1 MHCSRAAD
9 EQLLLL
15 RIPPA
20 SDTPCAGEPI
30 PVRVYHA
37 ITQSDD
43 TDAFIEY
50 RASQKEQK
58 AAGLINPGAAVANGL
73 LAASLFFTPVLNV
86 VHSDTFSAGGD
97 ASAQVFGGGHASR
110 DCAVQCMM
118 AMSR

>member
-1 MHCSRAAD
+1 MRRRAD
-9 EQLLLL
+9 
-15 RIPPA
+15 PG
-20 SDTPCAGEPI
+20 AGI
-30 PVRVYHA
+30 SVHA

-110 DCAVQCMM
+110 DCAVHCLM